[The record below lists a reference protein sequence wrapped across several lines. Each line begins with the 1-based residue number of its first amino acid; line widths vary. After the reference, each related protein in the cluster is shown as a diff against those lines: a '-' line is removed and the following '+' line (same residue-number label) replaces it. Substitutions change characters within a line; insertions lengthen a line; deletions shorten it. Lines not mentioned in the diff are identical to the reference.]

1 MLHTSSDNEITR
13 LIICTGNGNMGEL
26 VHFVS
31 HMIQHICV
39 KESLEFTLPCDFNKC
54 FTVSVFCLFDKE

>member
-1 MLHTSSDNEITR
+1 
-13 LIICTGNGNMGEL
+13 MGEL